1 MSTINA
7 AETVVRFALGREGY
21 YYEATMWD
29 CGTPWQWA
37 QLTVMAWVC
46 RKDGLGTLASAESA
60 PDGLHVTVKLSDY
73 GALVIGA
80 LRRSQRQSVLDD
92 RNDVL

>member
-1 MSTINA
+1 MRPMSTMSTINA

-37 QLTVMAWVC
+37 RLTVSAWISLRV
-46 RKDGLGTLASAESA
+46 
-60 PDGLHVTVKLSDY
+60 VTVWEPPETTRAYRAYHKELY
-73 GALVIGA
+73 
-80 LRRSQRQSVLDD
+80 D
-92 RNDVL
+92 RLAHTVEEQPWL